1 MNSGRYSSHSFPNQF
16 DAKTAKAVPD
26 ESPEKC
32 LTASVGFYE
41 RAHNG
46 LIYLNVIRRTKR
58 VIGAFKNGRE
68 TAYFKGFWRP

>member
-1 MNSGRYSSHSFPNQF
+1 MNSGRYSSHLFPSQF
-16 DAKTAKAVPD
+16 DAKMAKVVLD
-26 ESPEKC
+26 ESHEKC
-32 LTASVGFYE
+32 LKVSAGFYE